1 MNNKKKNFKIYA
13 VMDGMG
19 VDDAIT
25 YCRQFLYNKIS
36 IGNMRKKITDI
47 RVQVMNDFEQHFQLD
62 CDKFINSLKE
72 RIDLYAKSNYI
83 TILVPCNELVISS
96 LVKLGYM
103 VDVCI
108 PALNNHDDVDMW
120 FNELLNEGM
129 YPISASSLVAN
140 YLKLMNTPE
149 AKAYLS
155 FEGIEERYR
164 LRKFPRRIPEDL
176 FAREATM
183 TMSTTKDE
191 YFKTRKI
198 NVLE

>member
-19 VDDAIT
+19 VPDAIT

-36 IGNMRKKITDI
+36 IGNMSKKITDI

-62 CDKFINSLKE
+62 CDEFINGLKE

-129 YPISASSLVAN
+129 YPISASSLVAK
-140 YLKLMNTPE
+140 YLKWMNTPE

-198 NVLE
+198 NVVE